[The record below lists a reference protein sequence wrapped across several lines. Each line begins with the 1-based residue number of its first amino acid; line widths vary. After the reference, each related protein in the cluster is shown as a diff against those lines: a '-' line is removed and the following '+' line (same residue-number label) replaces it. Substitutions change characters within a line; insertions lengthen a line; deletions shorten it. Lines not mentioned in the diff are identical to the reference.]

1 MKRLPVYDFNRP
13 VKLLHYKAPKFDIVF
28 YSALLSLIMLAV
40 IGLLFIHE
48 GKFVIDFTLW
58 RVLVSIPL
66 IMLAYWIRELLNE
79 LRVYPPKLLKKH
91 IWSIKDLMELT
102 GKDRK
107 QTERIMT
114 HVFESCFEID
124 QKNISE

>member
-1 MKRLPVYDFNRP
+1 
-13 VKLLHYKAPKFDIVF
+13 
-28 YSALLSLIMLAV
+28 
-40 IGLLFIHE
+40 
-48 GKFVIDFTLW
+48 
-58 RVLVSIPL
+58 
-66 IMLAYWIRELLNE
+66 MLAYWIRELLNE